1 MSHKPS
7 RSSVFLT
14 GLATFLLV
22 LSAGFGLFILGG
34 ALFGFGVGGDDA
46 AVHAVVAADR
56 VADLPAGTIAP
67 DEVEIVVRI
76 RDASTEQLRWFAV
89 RDLPG
94 GLVVVAI
101 LWLVRG
107 LLKSVRD
114 GDPFIKTNVK
124 RLRALAV
131 VVLVG
136 IPLAEFLKS
145 VFAGELAATAGL
157 IGPPTQL
164 SLPSQ
169 VLLGGLAILVLSEV
183 FAEGI
188 RLRDDLAGTI

>member
-14 GLATFLLV
+14 GLATLLLV
-22 LSAGFGLFILGG
+22 VSAGFGLFILGG
-34 ALFGFGVGGDDA
+34 ALFGFGEGGDDVG
-46 AVHAVVAADR
+46 VHAVVPVDR
-56 VADLPAGTIAP
+56 VADLPAGTISP
-67 DEVEIVVRI
+67 DEIEIVVRI
-76 RDASTEQLRWFAV
+76 RDASVEQLRWFAV

-94 GLVVVAI
+94 GLVLIAI

-114 GDPFIKTNVK
+114 GDPFINANVN
-124 RLRALAV
+124 RLRALAA

-164 SLPSQ
+164 SLPSY

-188 RLRDDLAGTI
+188 RLRDDLAGTV